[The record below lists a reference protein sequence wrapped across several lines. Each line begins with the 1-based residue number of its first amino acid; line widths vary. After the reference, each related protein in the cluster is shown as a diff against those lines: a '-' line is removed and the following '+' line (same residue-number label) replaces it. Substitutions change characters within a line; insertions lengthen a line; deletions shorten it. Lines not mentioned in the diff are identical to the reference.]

1 LRERLGV
8 ESEVFRCRQ
17 QEVGTQSKRLSARF
31 HISYDI
37 QEWPSGA
44 EFRIAEL
51 RVELQKLSSFSAVAS
66 AIVQVEATFS
76 LETTAFLPGLALR
89 AAWRH
94 LALPLGQIL
103 A

>member
-1 LRERLGV
+1 MKDPQVPKDCLFDEGLRERLGL

-44 EFRIAEL
+44 EFRIAE
-51 RVELQKLSSFSAVAS
+51 
-66 AIVQVEATFS
+66 
-76 LETTAFLPGLALR
+76 
-89 AAWRH
+89 
-94 LALPLGQIL
+94 
-103 A
+103 